1 FQNELY
7 DRSDGRDPITH
18 PATQK
23 EAELYSRYYI
33 RFEGSFNRAYKQ
45 LKDSQTNRI
54 CRLIEAHP
62 EAPRPS
68 LPLADALK
76 IQRFAKRTPPPS
88 TSPETEPRPQGPEKN
103 PLRAIRGCIRGCVS
117 YHKQAPNGVTE
128 PRCVVLL
135 FSVPKK
141 APRHATTSSPTSP
154 SVAAEIRDDAANLD
168 ISVNFLISQY
178 AKIGYQTALEESV
191 RNEPNLRLH

>member
-1 FQNELY
+1 WNMLRALDFQNELY

-33 RFEGSFNRAYKQ
+33 RVEGSFNRAYKQ

-54 CRLIEAHP
+54 CQLIEVNP
-62 EAPRPS
+62 DAPRPS

-76 IQRFAKRTPPPS
+76 IQRFAKRTPPPR
-88 TSPETEPRPQGPEKN
+88 TNPETEPRPS
-103 PLRAIRGCIRGCVS
+103 AS
-117 YHKQAPNGVTE
+117 AAPSDDILTHF
-128 PRCVVLL
+128 P
-135 FSVPKK
+135 
-141 APRHATTSSPTSP
+141 P

-168 ISVNFLISQY
+168 ISINFLISQY
-178 AKIGYQTALEESV
+178 AKIGYQTALEQSV
-191 RNEPNLRLH
+191 RNEPNYDCVKR